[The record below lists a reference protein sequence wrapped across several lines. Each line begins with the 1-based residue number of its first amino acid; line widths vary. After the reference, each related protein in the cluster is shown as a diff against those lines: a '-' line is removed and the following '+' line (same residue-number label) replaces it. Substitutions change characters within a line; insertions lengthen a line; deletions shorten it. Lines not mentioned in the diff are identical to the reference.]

1 MLKNLSKLYELR
13 ELQIYKDNEVSYE
26 NYVSELL
33 EIQSTLAN
41 IVFGTDDHV
50 RTTDVA
56 YKIREIARNKGC
68 CQDLNVIKAERSL
81 DRLNK
86 ELAISMAGRKA
97 ERRAL
102 SGLKYC
108 NRPISVFTNISLS
121 NDEVETELDGL
132 VLTDEG
138 FIILEVKSAK
148 DNITISDQ
156 GVLLYGN
163 ENAFHNYSIG
173 EKMKKKR
180 MLLRE
185 NLEKLLMNADV
196 DIPVR
201 LDSYIVFSQP
211 RSKRIRITD
220 NYRKEKYCFNN
231 NISRWVDGYHSD
243 VIYSDEEMSQ
253 LEEVVSTLIAHSKQF
268 KVPFDAKEMI
278 DDLITGYE
286 VVYKDDVQE
295 ESVKKETKSTRFF
308 KKVAQVLMSKEL
320 RPVLVSSM
328 VFAVGALT
336 ALEQDF

>member
-1 MLKNLSKLYELR
+1 MRKNLQALEELK
-13 ELQIYKDNEVSYE
+13 ELNIYKDNEVSYE

-33 EIQSTLAN
+33 EVQNTLAN
-41 IVFGTDDHV
+41 IVIGTDDHV
-50 RTTDVA
+50 RSTDVA
-56 YKIREIARNKGC
+56 YKIREIARNKGYY
-68 CQDLNVIKAERSL
+68 QDINVIKAGHSL
-81 DRLNK
+81 DILNK

-108 NRPISVFTNISLS
+108 HRPINVFTNVSLS
-121 NDEVETELDGL
+121 NDEIETELDGL

-173 EKMKKKR
+173 DKMKKKR

-185 NLEKLLMNADV
+185 NLEKLLRDEDI

-211 RSKRIRITD
+211 GSKRIRVTD
-220 NYRKEKYCFNN
+220 NFRKEKYCFNN

-243 VIYSDEEMSQ
+243 VIYSDEEMVQ
-253 LEEVVSTLIAHSKQF
+253 LEKVISTLIAHSKQF

-278 DDLITGYE
+278 DNLIAGCE
-286 VVYKDDVQE
+286 VIYQE
-295 ESVKKETKSTRFF
+295 KTSRKETEKTGFF
-308 KKVAQVLMSKEL
+308 RKMAQVLMSKEL